1 MAAEDQAQ
9 SSVTNRYL
17 DLEED
22 VLDQM
27 DKAKSTKANFTKIYI
42 SMKANDDV
50 QGLMFDPNEII

>member
-1 MAAEDQAQ
+1 M
-9 SSVTNRYL
+9 TNRYL